1 MMCILKA
8 HHRNVKNQ
16 QTRDVVPVLGQCW
29 ASVVDGGPALAQYR
43 DNVSR
48 LLSSFGITSQQFCSI
63 LPSVFITLRM
73 KKTAA
78 AAAAVAAAGVEARGA
93 TKKAAAEDGRSK
105 RSQGSHG
112 TAVSKQA
119 SSSCCG
125 VSLALYQ

>member
-16 QTRDVVPVLGQCW
+16 QTRDVVPILGQCW

-63 LPSVFITLRM
+63 FPTVFITLRM

-78 AAAAVAAAGVEARGA
+78 VAAAVAAAGVEAGGA
-93 TKKAAAEDGRSK
+93 TKKQQQKTAEARGATEA
-105 RSQGSHG
+105 
-112 TAVSKQA
+112 TAQ
-119 SSSCCG
+119 
-125 VSLALYQ
+125 Q